1 MFYEILRKIQ
11 PDGDKINYFYH
22 EHLNFMKTKFSFLYK
37 VPILQ
42 THILRIFIINFV
54 FYEFIKTNSIRIIQR
69 IDQYIF
75 IYFINS

>member
-37 VPILQ
+37 IYYK
-42 THILRIFIINFV
+42 HIYYVYL
-54 FYEFIKTNSIRIIQR
+54 
-69 IDQYIF
+69 
-75 IYFINS
+75 